1 MPTAD
6 TVRAV
11 AARLFR
17 RPRPYTVTS
26 LGGPTLVCAVL
37 DQRGLVSPARRL
49 REALA
54 PVMRLLNVTDVAE
67 LPAAFDQFRGR
78 PPDVIAAR
86 LRTGEVAAAL
96 VEGFEALGW
105 VELVAL
111 LGGWWPDPPVPAA
124 VGELDARAV
133 AARNEV
139 ADALAGRVALFREAL
154 ELDPAAWDMPPV
166 DVDRNVRRLADTLLE
181 PGGGGLVPAVSRHPN
196 RIGRL
201 LGAGLVDRVEQGVR
215 IGDVTSEVVG
225 EAVCVVAAVAEAVT
239 ARPGA
244 GGVMSR
250 TLAVPSRT
258 VPVTAL
264 GWWPSRWWPV
274 LDAWGAVS
282 ARGRSRVRTVWRL
295 TPAAGDV
302 TVAALLWSLGSL
314 GSLGAVAAVG
324 RVRSPREWRH
334 RWARELDD
342 TWGPVAARVWGLMQ
356 SVRPAGERSPSP
368 FEGGLSRASWG
379 RSWRYGALPD

>member
-1 MPTAD
+1 MFTGD
-6 TVRAV
+6 RGIRAV
-11 AARLFR
+11 AARVFG

-49 REALA
+49 REALE
-54 PVMRLLNVTDVAE
+54 PVMRLLDVADVAD

-96 VEGFEALGW
+96 AEGFEALGW

-111 LGGWWPDPPVPAA
+111 LDGWWPDPPVPAT
-124 VGELDARAV
+124 VGELGARAV

-139 ADALAGRVALFREAL
+139 AAALAGRVALFREAL

-166 DVDRNVRRLADTLLE
+166 DVDRNVRRLAATLLE
-181 PGGGGLVPAVSRHPN
+181 PGGLVPAVSRHPN

-201 LGAGLVDRVEQGVR
+201 LGAGLVDRVEQATR
-215 IGDVTSEVVG
+215 TGDVTSAAVEVVA

-239 ARPGA
+239 ARPGV
-244 GGVMSR
+244 GGVVPRS
-250 TLAVPSRT
+250 LAVPGRT

-274 LDAWGAVS
+274 LDAWGAAS

-302 TVAALLWSLGSL
+302 TVAALLWSLGAL
-314 GSLGAVAAVG
+314 GSVAAVG
-324 RVRSPREWRH
+324 RVRSPCEWQR
-334 RWARELDD
+334 RWARELDT

-368 FEGGLSRASWG
+368 FEDGLSRG
-379 RSWRYGALPD
+379 QSWRYGVPDT